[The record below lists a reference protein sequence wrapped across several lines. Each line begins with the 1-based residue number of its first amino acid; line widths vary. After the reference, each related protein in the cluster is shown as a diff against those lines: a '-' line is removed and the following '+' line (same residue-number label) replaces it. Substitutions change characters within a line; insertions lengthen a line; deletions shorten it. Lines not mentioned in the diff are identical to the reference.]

1 MHTSESMDYVCLISG
16 MNQRNLLGRDD
27 NNMKLREIF
36 ALILGGIGILVLD
49 LAFNGASESD
59 LFFPLWLRQSIP
71 PQLNAT
77 TTSGSSIPIIG
88 SLLPPGQ
95 NIFIYL
101 LGGALLGIAM
111 IILILSNRNRTQVSQ
126 KTQ

>member
-1 MHTSESMDYVCLISG
+1 M
-16 MNQRNLLGRDD
+16 R
-27 NNMKLREIF
+27 LREIF
-36 ALILGGIGILVLD
+36 ALILGGIGIIILD

-59 LFFPLWLRQSIP
+59 LFFPIWLRQAIP

-88 SLLPPGQ
+88 SLLPSGQ

-101 LGGALLGIAM
+101 LGGALLGVAM
-111 IILILSNRNRTQVSQ
+111 IILILSNRNRIQVS
-126 KTQ
+126 